1 VVHSTNWTVLCLYH
15 VVHSTNLT
23 ITTIQVVHSTNWTVS
38 CLYHVIHST
47 NMTVSRLYRWYI
59 VRTGLYRAYTMWY
72 TVRIGLYHYYI
83 DGTQYK
89 LECIATI
96 QVVHSTNWTA
106 SCLYHVVH
114 SKNRTVSRQYKDTQN
129 DKLNSIF
136 AGAHIHIEYVYAENQ
151 H

>member
-1 VVHSTNWTVLCLYH
+1 MDFQRRGPIFFSSRIRWEVNFRFVDIDVIIDNHCLK
-15 VVHSTNLT
+15 
-23 ITTIQVVHSTNWTVS
+23 
-38 CLYHVIHST
+38 LYF
-47 NMTVSRLYRWYI
+47 L
-59 VRTGLYRAYTMWY
+59 
-72 TVRIGLYHYYI
+72 
-83 DGTQYK
+83 QYK